1 MKLYYAPGTCAVA
14 CWIALEWAGADYE
27 VEKVQLGT
35 DEYRKINPLGAVP
48 ALDIGE
54 GIVRSEL
61 AAILRYILNK
71 YPEKDLGADESPEDK
86 FQFDEI
92 MAFMTGDFHP
102 SFEALFAPAR
112 LTTSTDEAEHD
123 RIKQKSFE
131 TIDQMMTYLDRLIGD
146 GDHVYKN
153 KKRISKHQESF
164 RNNRKGRS
172 CKRNLEKITRI
183 RKNFGVEMSAPIFY
197 LSKYS
202 DIIYIISLYKIV

>member
-71 YPEKDLGADESPEDK
+71 YPEKDLGADESAEDK

-102 SFEALFAPAR
+102 AFEALFVPAG
-112 LTTSTDEAEHD
+112 LTTSTDEAEID
-123 RIKQKSFE
+123 KIKQKSFE
-131 TIDQMMTYLDRLIGD
+131 TIDKMMDAY
-146 GDHVYKN
+146 VYILTRWSEMTPKSWKEYPN
-153 KKRISKHQESF
+153 IKRVSEAFEKDEVVQEIVKKSQE
-164 RNNRKGRS
+164 
-172 CKRNLEKITRI
+172 
-183 RKNFGVEMSAPIFY
+183 
-197 LSKYS
+197 
-202 DIIYIISLYKIV
+202 

>member
-71 YPEKDLGADESPEDK
+71 YPEKDLGADESAEDK

-102 SFEALFAPAR
+102 SFKGLFAAKS
-112 LTTSTDEAEHD
+112 LTTSTDEKELEN
-123 RIKQKSFE
+123 IKKASFAA
-131 TIDQMMTYLDRLIGD
+131 IDSAMTNLDRLIGD
-146 GDHVYKN
+146 GDYVYKN
-153 KKRISKHQESF
+153 KKTVLDAYVYVLTRWSELTPKSWKEYPNI
-164 RNNRKGRS
+164 
-172 CKRNLEKITRI
+172 KRVSEKIEKDEVVQEI
-183 RKNFGVEMSAPIFY
+183 MKKSQE
-197 LSKYS
+197 
-202 DIIYIISLYKIV
+202 